1 MKMTEQETDFDIYE
15 NEDDFIKWALENK
28 ELILEIRASE
38 MRYGSV
44 MYTLAG
50 MVNMKKDYDEKLL
63 MSALKLSVFQEQH
76 YWQHIY

>member
-1 MKMTEQETDFDIYE
+1 MTEQKTDFNIYE

-28 ELILEIRASE
+28 GLILEIRASE
-38 MRYGSV
+38 MSYGSV
-44 MYTLAG
+44 MYTLAH

-63 MSALKLSVFQEQH
+63 MAALKLSVLQERN